1 MRIGHFSRFPSPCHA
16 ESIDDVVAR
25 NVLFHKIIMQ
35 GLLTATERV
44 NIRLGS
50 SNEIL
55 SADPV
60 VFEPQHEEESRLL
73 VYESDFLTDYLQAFS
88 NLLRAGKPR
97 FVTVTEPGRE
107 TSFQYHDNDER
118 SILLTRAHRGVEAL
132 A

>member
-1 MRIGHFSRFPSPCHA
+1 
-16 ESIDDVVAR
+16 
-25 NVLFHKIIMQ
+25 MQ

-73 VYESDFLTDYLQAFS
+73 VYEADFLTDYLHAFS
-88 NLLRAGKPR
+88 NLLRAGKPK

-107 TSFQYHDNDER
+107 TSFRYHDNDER

-132 A
+132 AA

>member
-1 MRIGHFSRFPSPCHA
+1 
-16 ESIDDVVAR
+16 
-25 NVLFHKIIMQ
+25 MQ